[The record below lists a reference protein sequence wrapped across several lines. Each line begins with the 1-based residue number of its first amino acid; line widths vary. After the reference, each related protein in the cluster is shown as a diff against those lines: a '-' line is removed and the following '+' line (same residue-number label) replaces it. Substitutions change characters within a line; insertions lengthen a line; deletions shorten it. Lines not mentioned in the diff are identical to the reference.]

1 LIKLLL
7 DFYRYFSIF
16 VITKKRKITIIYKQK
31 KQKMSNEKNPLIAML
46 EQYEANNK
54 PKYEKKTE
62 KVYDLKNY
70 FNTYIK
76 EGVKSATKTIRILPV
91 AKGSA
96 FVEMYGHKMQVDGE
110 WKTFACLKHEKEEAC
125 PFCEAREALL
135 STGKETDKELAK
147 KYNAK
152 LMYVVK
158 VIDRENPEEGVK
170 FWRFNHDYRKEGI
183 YDKIIGV
190 VNAIKKDI
198 THAENGRDLVLTI
211 NRNQNNVPVVSA
223 VASLDP
229 SPLSEDA
236 TQSAEWLADARTWE
250 DVYAVKTYDYLE
262 IIVKGGIPVWDK
274 EKKGF
279 VDKASLAAAEEA
291 SNLDSELT
299 LGVENVKA
307 SVKAATTTSAPVAS
321 STEDEGDDLP
331 F

>member
-1 LIKLLL
+1 
-7 DFYRYFSIF
+7 
-16 VITKKRKITIIYKQK
+16 
-31 KQKMSNEKNPLIAML
+31 MSNEKNSLLAIL

-76 EGVKSATKTIRILPV
+76 EGVKSATKQIRILPS
-91 AKGSA
+91 ANGGSP
-96 FVEMYGHKMQVDGE
+96 FVEMHGHKIQVDGE
-110 WKTFACLKHEKEEAC
+110 WKTFPCLKHEKGEAC

-135 STGKETDKELAK
+135 STGRESDKELAK
-147 KYNAK
+147 KYGAK
-152 LMYVVK
+152 MMYVVK
-158 VIDRENPEEGVK
+158 VIDRDHPEEGVK

-190 VNAIKKDI
+190 LNALKKDV
-198 THAENGRDLVLTI
+198 THPETGRDLVLTI

-229 SPLSEDA
+229 TPLSEN
-236 TQSAEWLADARTWE
+236 AEEANAWLSDSRTWE
-250 DVYAVKTYDYLE
+250 DVYSVRSYEYLE
-262 IIVKGGIPVWDK
+262 IIVKGGIPVWSSE
-274 EKKGF
+274 EKKF
-279 VDKASLAAAEEA
+279 VDKASLTTTTSETEE
-291 SNLDSELT
+291 LESELT

-307 SVKAATTTSAPVAS
+307 GIVSAPTAS
-321 STEDEGDDLP
+321 EPIETSSQEEGDDLP